1 MIFMYSRS
9 DSLQHHGI
17 LGMKWGVR
25 RYQNRDGSL
34 TRLGKKR
41 KAANDTSESKVKKS
55 RSKGSRRKELK
66 SMTTEELQA
75 RLNRLKM
82 EKEYMTLTGETIDQ
96 GSKFVSNILK
106 KFGTTAVTEF
116 ATNLAKKSGNE
127 AAAKLVKII
136 TSSAGKSDKDKTL
149 ENAAKLL
156 SDEELNEKVN
166 RFKKEEEYVRYRKKR
181 G

>member
-55 RSKGSRRKELK
+55 GSKGSRRKELK
-66 SMTTEELQA
+66 TMSTAELQA
-75 RLNRLKM
+75 RLNRLKL

-96 GSKFVSNILK
+96 GSKFISNIVK
-106 KFGTTAVTEF
+106 KFGTVAVSEF
-116 ATNLAKKSGNE
+116 VTSLAKQSGQKAAISLVTKLSGMLSKE
-127 AAAKLVKII
+127 AAKR
-136 TSSAGKSDKDKTL
+136 TGT
-149 ENAAKLL
+149 
-156 SDEELNEKVN
+156 
-166 RFKKEEEYVRYRKKR
+166 KK
-181 G
+181 

>member
-41 KAANDTSESKVKKS
+41 KSNNDTSESRVKTP

-96 GSKFVSNILK
+96 GSKFVSNIVK
-106 KFGTTAVTEF
+106 KFGTVAVSEF
-116 ATNLAKKSGNE
+116 VTSLAKQSGQKAAISFIKKLSGMLSKE
-127 AAAKLVKII
+127 ADKRE
-136 TSSAGKSDKDKTL
+136 GK
-149 ENAAKLL
+149 
-156 SDEELNEKVN
+156 
-166 RFKKEEEYVRYRKKR
+166 KK
-181 G
+181 